1 MIIVGELI
9 NATRKVV
16 KTAIEAIDSKVIQ
29 KLASDQADAGA
40 TYIDANA
47 GVFPG
52 KETKYLKWVIDNILK
67 STDLPVCIDSA
78 SHEVIEDVV
87 KYTQEKSDRIPMINS
102 ISLEKKRVENIL
114 PIIAGTDLKVIALCM
129 DEKGMPTTVEQRV
142 TIADKLINKLVQNN
156 VKIENIY
163 VDPLVQALSTNIVFG
178 TAFLTSV
185 KNIMTQYK
193 GVHTM
198 CGLSNISFGLPQRGF
213 INRNFMAMAIANGLD
228 GAIVNPLDKKMMA
241 TIIAAETLQGRDE
254 YCMEYLKAF
263 RAGKIS

>member
-87 KYTQEKSDRIPMINS
+87 KYTQEKTLQQVRAGEKCSKLDAFARKMIEESGYGKYFSHSLGHGVGLDIHELPRLSPNDDTILQPGMVVTIEPGIYLPDVGGVRI
-102 ISLEKKRVENIL
+102 EDTVVV
-114 PIIAGTDLKVIALCM
+114 T
-129 DEKGMPTTVEQRV
+129 EKGCEILTELPKV
-142 TIADKLINKLVQNN
+142 
-156 VKIENIY
+156 
-163 VDPLVQALSTNIVFG
+163 LSVF
-178 TAFLTSV
+178 
-185 KNIMTQYK
+185 NYI
-193 GVHTM
+193 
-198 CGLSNISFGLPQRGF
+198 
-213 INRNFMAMAIANGLD
+213 
-228 GAIVNPLDKKMMA
+228 
-241 TIIAAETLQGRDE
+241 
-254 YCMEYLKAF
+254 
-263 RAGKIS
+263 